1 MLIWP
6 NWLRKSL
13 FLSELIFRR
22 ISLKMANGLQRTTIA
37 DYLSEQIQA
46 QVGQPRVM
54 HRISGRP
61 VNLAFLYPVQGRKKN
76 VIAFLKNESGV
87 RFLE

>member
-1 MLIWP
+1 
-6 NWLRKSL
+6 
-13 FLSELIFRR
+13 
-22 ISLKMANGLQRTTIA
+22 MANGLQRTTIA

-61 VNLAFLYPVQGRKKN
+61 VNPAF
-76 VIAFLKNESGV
+76 
-87 RFLE
+87 